1 MTMSVSKQKH
11 TNRGYIRI
19 LARASCAV
27 FPPVFPDLPTQRT
40 WLAPGVPRLSHV
52 MDVLAFILLIPF
64 PFHPALSGRPGLTY
78 PAQDAPD
85 TFTR

>member
-1 MTMSVSKQKH
+1 MAMSVSKQKH

-19 LARASCAV
+19 LVRASCAI
-27 FPPVFPDLPTQRT
+27 FLPVFPDLPTQGTR
-40 WLAPGVPRLSHV
+40 LAPCVLRLSHV
-52 MDVLAFILLIPF
+52 MDVLAFILLIPL
-64 PFHPALSGRPGLTY
+64 PFHPALSGRQGLTY